1 MMTARPVGH
10 ELSTAEATPVRVGR
24 GENHHHN
31 EETAHREVDLTARKL
46 ENKPKIDL
54 KTLLEL
60 GQNISIIS
68 YIGFNMVTHTRYVAQ
83 QDCKG

>member
-1 MMTARPVGH
+1 MVTARPVGH

-24 GENHHHN
+24 GENYHHN